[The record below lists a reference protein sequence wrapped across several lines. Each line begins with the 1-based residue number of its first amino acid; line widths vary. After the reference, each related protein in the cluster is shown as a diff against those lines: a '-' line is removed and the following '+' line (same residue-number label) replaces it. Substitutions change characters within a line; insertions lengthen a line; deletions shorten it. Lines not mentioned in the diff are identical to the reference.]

1 MPQRKQRHRKLQ
13 QAFFPAG
20 SSNVVEGNQIS
31 LLRNGEEYF
40 PALETAFDRA
50 QHEIYLEIYFYKN
63 DATGRRIAKALKRA
77 AVRGVNVFL
86 LIDGYG
92 SRALPQSML
101 DYLQT
106 DGVTVLTFRPKIS
119 PWTFQRIRLRRM
131 HWKVAV
137 VDREIAFVG
146 GINII
151 DDRKATDTL
160 PPRYDYALAV
170 EGPLVEVIRLAAR
183 RLWSRVAWNH
193 FRKGVPR
200 SAPPPVPTFTGGQ
213 MSAAFL
219 VRDNFRHRRDI
230 EKAYLHAIEQAQSEI
245 ILAHAYFLPGLDFRH
260 ALIEAAARG
269 VNVILLLQG
278 KVDHLLQYYA
288 VRALYGNFLA
298 GGVDIYEYN
307 TGFLHAK
314 VGVIDGVWATVGSS
328 NLDPYSLLLSKE
340 ANVVVVDAGFGAT
353 LTQSLKQTI
362 TTDCQ
367 QIVKNRWSQQPVYY
381 RFVCWL
387 CYGFLRFMLSI
398 SGYAPESS
406 YPIKK
411 KKRASKK

>member
-1 MPQRKQRHRKLQ
+1 MP
-13 QAFFPAG
+13 
-20 SSNVVEGNQIS
+20 GNQIT
-31 LLRNGEEYF
+31 LLHNGADYF
-40 PALETAFDRA
+40 PALEAAFDRA
-50 QHEIYLEIYFYKN
+50 RHEIYLETYFYKN
-63 DATGRRIAKALKRA
+63 DATGRRIAEALKRA
-77 AVRGVNVFL
+77 ALRGVNVFL

-92 SRALPQSML
+92 SRALPQRML

-106 DGVTVLTFRPKIS
+106 DGVKVLTFRPKIS

-151 DDRKATDTL
+151 DDKKVTDTL

-200 SAPPPVPTFTGGQ
+200 SAPPPASTFTGGQ
-213 MSAAFL
+213 MTAAFL
-219 VRDNFRHRRDI
+219 IRDNFRHRRDI
-230 EKAYLHAIEQAQSEI
+230 EKAYMHAMEQAQAEI
-245 ILAHAYFLPGLDFRH
+245 ILAHAYFLPGHDFRH
-260 ALIEAAARG
+260 ALLDAAARG
-269 VNVILLLQG
+269 VRVILLLQG
-278 KVDHLLQYYA
+278 KVDHRVQHYA

-298 GGVDIYEYN
+298 GGVDIYEYS

-340 ANVVVVDAGFGAT
+340 ANIVVVDEGFGAT
-353 LTQSLKQTI
+353 LAQSLKRTI
-362 TTDCQ
+362 ETDCQ
-367 QIVKNRWSQQPVYY
+367 QIVKNRWKQQPIYY
-381 RFVCWL
+381 RFICWF
-387 CYGFLRFMLSI
+387 CYGFLRFMMSI
-398 SGYAPESS
+398 SGYAPDNSH
-406 YPIKK
+406 PRKK
-411 KKRASKK
+411 GARASKK